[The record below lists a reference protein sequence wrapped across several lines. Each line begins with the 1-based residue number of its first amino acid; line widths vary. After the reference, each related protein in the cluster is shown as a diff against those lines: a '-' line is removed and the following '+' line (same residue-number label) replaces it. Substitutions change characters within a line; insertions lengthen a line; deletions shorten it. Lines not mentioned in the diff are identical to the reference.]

1 MLYGVKLNGVDTLKE
16 YGLMLLA
23 DVKIGTP
30 KLKETR
36 KSIPGANGDLNLS
49 YAITGRPTYENR
61 PLSFS
66 LFRSANDVTL
76 TAIKSSLMGKYH
88 GREVKIQFPFDRN
101 RYYTGVLSV
110 GETAGYNSGKFS
122 VSAEVYPYKLEI
134 NTSSEPWLWDDFNFE
149 ADTARDYLDLTV
161 EGKASYT
168 IVGSTMPVMPKFIV
182 RSRDGNGIDIE
193 IEKSRYHLP
202 DGESTLLGFF
212 LEPKDYTFDFYGHGT
227 VTVEFRGGEF

>member
-1 MLYGVKLNGVDTLKE
+1 MLYGVKLDGVDTLKE

-61 PLSFS
+61 PLDFS
-66 LFRSANDVTL
+66 LFRSANDITL
-76 TAIKSSLMGKYH
+76 TAIKSALMGKYH
-88 GREVKIQFPFDRN
+88 GREVRIQFPFDRS

-149 ADTARDYLDLTV
+149 SDIARDYSELPVDG
-161 EGKASYT
+161 ESNYT
-168 IVGSTMPVMPKFIV
+168 IVSSTMPVMPKFIV
-182 RSRDGNGIDIE
+182 KSRDGEGIDVGV
-193 IEKSRYHLP
+193 KNSRYHLS
-202 DGESTLLGFF
+202 DGESTIPGFF
-212 LEPKDYTFDFYGHGT
+212 LESEDYTLTFSGYGT